1 MSEERRLLVL
11 IDGEHYP
18 PVIEAALEEL
28 RARGDEI
35 SGLALLGGV
44 EKLPVEGLESGVLSA
59 PVVTGATP
67 ADALARGIERFSPE
81 AVVDLSDQPVL
92 DPRLRMELAGRAL
105 VARIPYEGTDF
116 TLVPP
121 RRHRLAVRPSI
132 AVIGTGK
139 RTGKTSICGA
149 LARELV
155 GLGRHPLIVAMG
167 RGGPVEPEVIRPHQ
181 DGLLTAEALISLADD
196 GRHAASDHI
205 EDAVLAGV
213 TTIGTRRCGGGLAG
227 APGPSTFAAGV
238 EVAGVEAQ
246 GAGHDIFLFE
256 GSGSAIPPVHS
267 DVTALV
273 VPASIRMEELIGYMG
288 PYRLLLAD
296 CVVVVESGEAEEQVA
311 EVGEAISGINEAV
324 EVVSVV
330 LEPVP
335 SGDVRDKK
343 VVVATTA
350 PARAVKAIEA
360 HLELSYGADIV
371 GTTTALSNRAQLGA
385 ELPPLLERAEVV
397 ATELKAAGVD
407 VVARAARDAGC
418 EVVFIDNRPRVIGRP
433 GTPDTPST
441 MTEVARS
448 LGLLADERFGA

>member
-1 MSEERRLLVL
+1 MPEPRRLLVL

-18 PVIEAALEEL
+18 PVIEAALAEL
-28 RARGDEI
+28 RERGDEI
-35 SGLALLGGV
+35 SGLALLGGL
-44 EKLPVEGLESGVLSA
+44 EKLPAGGLNPGLLSE

-67 ADALARGIERFSPE
+67 AEALTRGIERFNPE
-81 AVVDLSDQPVL
+81 VVVDLSDQPVL

-105 VARIPYEGTDF
+105 AARVPYEGTDF
-116 TLVPP
+116 TLAPP
-121 RRHRLAVRPSI
+121 RRDRLAVRPSI
-132 AVIGTGK
+132 AVVGTGK

-155 GLGRHPLIVAMG
+155 GLGHQPLIVAMG
-167 RGGPVEPEVIRPHQ
+167 RGGPVEPEVIRPHR

-213 TTIGTRRCGGGLAG
+213 TSIGTRRCGGGLAG
-227 APGPSTFAAGV
+227 APGPSTFTAGV
-238 EVAGVEAQ
+238 EVAGIEAEEE
-246 GAGHDIFLFE
+246 GHDIFLFE

-267 DVTALV
+267 DATVLV
-273 VPASIRMEELIGYMG
+273 LPASIRTEELVGYLG

-296 CVVVVESGEAEEQVA
+296 CVVVVKSGESEEQVA
-311 EVGEAISGINEAV
+311 EIEEAISGINEAAQI
-324 EVVSVV
+324 VSVV

-335 SGDVRDKK
+335 TGDVRGKK

-350 PARAVKAIEA
+350 PARAVMAIES
-360 HLELSYGADIV
+360 HLKMSYGADIV
-371 GTTTALSNRAQLGA
+371 GTTAALSNREQLSA
-385 ELPPLLERAEVV
+385 ELPPLLEGAEVV

-418 EVVFIDNRPRVIGRP
+418 EVVFIDNRPRVTGEP
-433 GTPDTPST
+433 GTPDSPST
-441 MTEVARS
+441 VAELARS
-448 LGLLADERFGA
+448 LELLAEARFGT